1 MTTLDELLASV
12 AAGMGVALAP
22 EAAARFYAHPGVVF
36 IAVADISPSTVAI
49 AYRCGE
55 TGPLV
60 HEFVA
65 VAGNEAR
72 AAARRRGRAAFEPMA
87 IA

>member
-1 MTTLDELLASV
+1 
-12 AAGMGVALAP
+12 
-22 EAAARFYAHPGVVF
+22 VVF
-36 IAVADISPSTVAI
+36 VVVRDISPSTVAI

-65 VAGNEAR
+65 VAGHEAR
-72 AAARRRGRAAFEPMA
+72 VEARRRGRAALEPVA
-87 IA
+87 IV